1 MSPKLSTI
9 AVEGIELA
17 LSQPV
22 KLDLYEIAAV
32 FNTTYE
38 SVRYRRYQMRVRE
51 ALGWD
56 PRQKPGPQSLIT
68 PDMEE
73 ALLEHISIY
82 NDLYQEEMAD
92 FLYDQYGIK
101 PSVPVISKLLK
112 RRGITNK
119 KLKIIAQQQN
129 EELIRQF
136 HDDARWWRA
145 DQLITVDESAY
156 TEKTGDR
163 KYGWAESGM
172 PASIKRFLKRS
183 ERWSLLPAYSIEGY
197 EDCLLFQ
204 GGITTAIF
212 EDWLEH
218 SLLPRCGRWPEPK
231 SIIIMDNCAIHRSQR
246 VLDLCAAA
254 GVWIR
259 WLPPYSPFLN
269 PIEESFHDLKLYIR
283 KHYRKRGG
291 DYPSFPLFLEQM
303 VREYTVGPDA
313 AKRARAHFRNCGYS
327 QVPED

>member
-1 MSPKLSTI
+1 MGSAKKTRSAEP
-9 AVEGIELA
+9 
-17 LSQPV
+17 
-22 KLDLYEIAAV
+22 
-32 FNTTYE
+32 
-38 SVRYRRYQMRVRE
+38 
-51 ALGWD
+51 
-56 PRQKPGPQSLIT
+56 
-68 PDMEE
+68 
-73 ALLEHISIY
+73 Y
-82 NDLYQEEMAD
+82 NAGY
-92 FLYDQYGIK
+92 
-101 PSVPVISKLLK
+101 
-112 RRGITNK
+112 
-119 KLKIIAQQQN
+119 
-129 EELIRQF
+129 
-136 HDDARWWRA
+136 
-145 DQLITVDESAY
+145 
-156 TEKTGDR
+156 GDR

>member
-1 MSPKLSTI
+1 MGSAKETRSAEPYNAGYGGSF
-9 AVEGIELA
+9 AG
-17 LSQPV
+17 
-22 KLDLYEIAAV
+22 
-32 FNTTYE
+32 N
-38 SVRYRRYQMRVRE
+38 
-51 ALGWD
+51 
-56 PRQKPGPQSLIT
+56 
-68 PDMEE
+68 
-73 ALLEHISIY
+73 ISIY

-119 KLKIIAQQQN
+119 RLKIIAQQQN

-156 TEKTGDR
+156 TEKTGDG

-204 GGITTAIF
+204 GGITMAIF
-212 EDWLEH
+212 EDWL
-218 SLLPRCGRWPEPK
+218 
-231 SIIIMDNCAIHRSQR
+231 A
-246 VLDLCAAA
+246 
-254 GVWIR
+254 
-259 WLPPYSPFLN
+259 
-269 PIEESFHDLKLYIR
+269 
-283 KHYRKRGG
+283 
-291 DYPSFPLFLEQM
+291 
-303 VREYTVGPDA
+303 
-313 AKRARAHFRNCGYS
+313 
-327 QVPED
+327 